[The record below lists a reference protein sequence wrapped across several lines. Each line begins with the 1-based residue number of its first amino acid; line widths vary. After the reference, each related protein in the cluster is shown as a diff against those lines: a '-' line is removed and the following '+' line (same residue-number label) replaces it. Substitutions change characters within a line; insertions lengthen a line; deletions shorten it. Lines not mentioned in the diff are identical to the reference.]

1 MSDIR
6 TASLKELASHFENSI
21 IRVATKEETAK
32 VVQTSIEYGF
42 HSVITAPV
50 LVPLVAELAKGSNL
64 KIGSAASF
72 PMGSEMPEAKA
83 AIVKDMVENYPVDEI
98 DFVMNLSAL
107 AAGMPEVIDKECKL
121 LRAAAPN
128 KVLKMILEVCYLTD
142 DQIRLACKIAGENGI
157 DFVKSSTGQLKGPS
171 MEQTLIL
178 VEEAKKYGMKSKV
191 AGVKDPK
198 PQNAMAYLLA
208 GVDRIGTQDAVKII
222 DGIQILRDHNI
233 F

>member
-21 IRVATKEETAK
+21 VRVATKEETEK

-72 PMGSEMPEAKA
+72 PMGAEMPEAKA